1 LTTKSAKLRLFYP
14 GADIWD
20 GQESLRGKS
29 ILLHAEQGLGDT
41 IQFARYVA
49 SIERLGASVILE
61 AQKPLVRLLTSLQAT
76 STVIVQGNRLPE
88 FDFHCPL
95 MSLPL
100 AVGTTLNTI
109 PAENPYLYADPENRK
124 AWQKRLGPKPKP
136 RVGLIWSGAVGHAN
150 DKNRSIPLEM
160 LATLLKLDCEYHSI
174 QKGLREGDAECLAKS
189 GIISHDGGLQD
200 FLDTA
205 SLVMEMDVII
215 SVDTSVAH
223 LAGAL
228 GKRVWVMLPFVPDW
242 RWMIEREDS
251 PWYPSARLFRQ
262 PAIGDWQSVIER
274 VKIELAS
281 AAPTFIP

>member
-1 LTTKSAKLRLFYP
+1 MTTKSAKLRLFYP

-124 AWQKRLGPKPKP
+124 AWQKRLGPK
-136 RVGLIWSGAVGHAN
+136 
-150 DKNRSIPLEM
+150 
-160 LATLLKLDCEYHSI
+160 T
-174 QKGLREGDAECLAKS
+174 
-189 GIISHDGGLQD
+189 
-200 FLDTA
+200 
-205 SLVMEMDVII
+205 
-215 SVDTSVAH
+215 
-223 LAGAL
+223 
-228 GKRVWVMLPFVPDW
+228 
-242 RWMIEREDS
+242 
-251 PWYPSARLFRQ
+251 
-262 PAIGDWQSVIER
+262 
-274 VKIELAS
+274 
-281 AAPTFIP
+281 